1 MRGQSCGGWPAGR
14 FSMTN
19 RSAISSVLVTRPK
32 EDAEAL
38 IAQLE
43 YRNLNPLLEP
53 MLSIQV
59 FEGPAPD
66 LVSVQGLLFTSA
78 NGVRA
83 FCARGGGRSCPVFAV
98 GDATA
103 REAEARGFDAV
114 ESAAGN
120 VEDLCRLVQ
129 MRCQP
134 GDGALFHPAGS
145 AIAGDLGAALGR
157 AGFEYRREA
166 LYAAE
171 KTRKLSQRCL
181 EEFYSKR
188 VKCALFYSPRTAQ
201 SFGALALGAG
211 IVDECKQVSALCL
224 SEAVALAAGNLP
236 WGGLVIADTPSQD
249 ALLAALDIELERLSR

>member
-1 MRGQSCGGWPAGR
+1 MSNGPLIPS
-14 FSMTN
+14 
-19 RSAISSVLVTRPK
+19 ILVTRPK
-32 EDAEAL
+32 EDAEDL
-38 IAQLE
+38 ITRLE
-43 YRNLNPLLEP
+43 SRNLNPLLEP
-53 MLSIQV
+53 MLSIT
-59 FEGPAPD
+59 FLKGPVPN

-83 FCARGGGRSCPVFAV
+83 YCARGGGRSFSVFAV

-103 REAEARGFDAV
+103 REAEASGFDAV

-120 VEDLCRLVQ
+120 VDDLCKLVQ
-129 MRCQP
+129 MRCEP
-134 GDGALFHPAGS
+134 ENGALFHAASS
-145 AIAGDLGAALGR
+145 AIAGDLGSALGR

-171 KTRKLSQRCL
+171 KTQKLSQKCL
-181 EEFYSKR
+181 EEFYCER

-201 SFGALALGAG
+201 SFSALALGAG

-236 WGGLVIADTPSQD
+236 WGGLVIADAPSQD
-249 ALLAALDIELERLSR
+249 ALLAALDMELERLSR